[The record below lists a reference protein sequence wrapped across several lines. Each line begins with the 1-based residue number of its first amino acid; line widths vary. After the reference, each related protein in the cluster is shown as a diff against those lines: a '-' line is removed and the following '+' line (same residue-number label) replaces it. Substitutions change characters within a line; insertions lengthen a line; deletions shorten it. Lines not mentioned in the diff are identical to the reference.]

1 MRPYGTNL
9 KKIKCYGKIKDTCL
23 YTAGHIII
31 DADENEEPMITW
43 QLMIDADFD
52 SENEEGPTIF
62 NDQEA
67 KLDNND
73 TETTA

>member
-1 MRPYGTNL
+1 
-9 KKIKCYGKIKDTCL
+9 L